1 MNKKLFLGMF
11 AAAGMLFATSCSND
25 ELDVQSGNEAQVS
38 FSLGLEGGI
47 ATRAISDGQSA
58 KTLVCAVYDANET
71 LLDKVV
77 INDKQVD
84 ANGQY
89 VNTDA
94 FKGGLTDNV
103 RITLAKGQT
112 YTIAFWAQNGDCDAY
127 DTDDLKAV
135 KVDYTNGAE
144 GESAT
149 GDINNDDTRD
159 AFFAAETFK
168 VEGNK
173 EIEVT
178 LKRPFAQIN
187 VGVTAEDWEAAIAS
201 NIEIEKSA
209 VVINNVAD
217 EINLLTGAVKAS
229 DAMANGITYTLGG
242 IPNEPL
248 YVETDATKEGK
259 EEYVWLS
266 MSYILVDDGSE
277 SAASVDGAQK
287 STLNG
292 LKYTFAPENGKGQPI
307 EFAEGLAGAPVQR
320 NWRTNILGKILTGDI
335 QFNITIDPVYDGDYI
350 YPNSKD
356 EELEFAT
363 TFGGTYK
370 MTEDKNLTQSLDVN
384 ADFILEGQNNT
395 MNITNASNYGIR
407 VHKGTTVLKD
417 VIITSDNGGVGAV
430 GGAAIIFDG
439 GSLNVTTTNTNPRYN
454 FYAEGTGSTITI
466 KEGNF
471 DISKTTLKR
480 AYACANNGATIYIE
494 GGTFGKASTRYN
506 GSGFREVEGGQVIV
520 KGGTFGFDPTEYLA
534 DGYATIK
541 EGDSYKVVPQIVAS
555 LANVT
560 ENTTVELKNDVTVS
574 TGTTIQTKNATANIT
589 INGNG
594 NSIVST
600 ANSGDDFQWLDNS
613 TTPTMSTIL
622 SSSTS
627 QRTTITVN
635 DLNFEGT
642 ISALMLGHYYAH
654 NSNNNDIFLNNVN
667 VINTKVVSFSANVAP
682 AVAIYGT
689 ATLEDCNIYGTTR
702 SELETYP
709 MWELCDI
716 AVVNDAVLTMEGGKI
731 GKIIAWAKS
740 KITVDNNAVVECIK
754 PISQT
759 MNTDTKYGV
768 TVKAGATVEVLDLSN
783 IALDKKK
790 INITIEEGA
799 TVGKII
805 DANGNEYSTLEAFKN
820 AE

>member
-25 ELDVQSGNEAQVS
+25 ELDVVQSGNEAQVT
-38 FSLGLEGGI
+38 FSLATEGGI
-47 ATRAISDGQSA
+47 ATRVISDGSQA
-58 KTLVCAVYDANET
+58 DKLVYAVYKLNAQGEPELQN
-71 LLDKVV
+71 VV
-77 INDKQVD
+77 GST
-84 ANGQY
+84 NGQFEKK
-89 VNTDA
+89 N
-94 FKGGLTDNV
+94 FKSGDNV
-103 RITLAKGQT
+103 SITLAKGQT
-112 YTIAFWAQNGDCDAY
+112 YQVAFWAQNGACDAY
-127 DTDDLKAV
+127 DTDDLTAV
-135 KVDYTNGAE
+135 KVKYQNEDGAN
-144 GESAT
+144 AV
-149 GDINNDDTRD
+149 NNAELRD
-159 AFFAAETFK
+159 AFFK
-168 VEGNK
+168 MVEFEVAGNK
-173 EIEVT
+173 TIDVV

-187 VGVTAEDWEAAIAS
+187 VGVTAEDWEAAVAS
-201 NIEIEKSA
+201 GIEIEKSA
-209 VVINNVAD
+209 VVVKNAANT
-217 EINLLTGAVKAS
+217 INLLTGAVSGNATVVTYVS
-229 DAMANGITYTLGG
+229 DV
-242 IPNEPL
+242 IPDETL

-259 EEYVWLS
+259 EAYNWLS
-266 MSYILVDDGSE
+266 MSYILVDDANETDVDNDGTLGDDRATLE
-277 SAASVDGAQK
+277 SLQFTFSPK
-287 STLNG
+287 SGNDIKFNQGLN
-292 LKYTFAPENGKGQPI
+292 NV
-307 EFAEGLAGAPVQR
+307 PVQR

-335 QFNITIDPVYDGDYI
+335 QFNITIDPAYDGDII
-350 YPNSKD
+350 YPDN
-356 EELEFAT
+356 EGTFAELELAASM
-363 TFGGTYK
+363 GGTVTLDESFTMPEERQFLQVSADFTLNINENVEFTTGNAGNYGIIVANGTITINGEGDIK
-370 MTEDKNLTQSLDVN
+370 SQGGGIGIKDGASLVFNGGNLDVN
-384 ADFILEGQNNT
+384 TTSTSGRYLFYLVGEGSTATINGGNFDFNKTQNQKRAY
-395 MNITNASNYGIR
+395 IYAEA
-407 VHKGTTVLKD
+407 GTTVYVK
-417 VIITSDNGGVGAV
+417 G
-430 GGAAIIFDG
+430 
-439 GSLNVTTTNTNPRYN
+439 
-454 FYAEGTGSTITI
+454 
-466 KEGNF
+466 GNF
-471 DISKTTLKR
+471 
-480 AYACANNGATIYIE
+480 GQ
-494 GGTFGKASTRYN
+494 ASTR
-506 GSGFREVEGGQVIV
+506 SGYTEGILGPGKVVIT
-520 KGGTFGFDPTEYLA
+520 GGTFGFDPSAWVA

-600 ANSGDDFQWLDNS
+600 ANSEDDFQWLDNS
-613 TTPTMSTIL
+613 TTPKMSTIL

-702 SELETYP
+702 SELETSS

-716 AVVNDAVLTMEGGKI
+716 AVVNDAVLTLKGGKV

-805 DANGNEYSTLEAFKN
+805 DANGVEYSTLDAFKN
-820 AE
+820 

>member
-25 ELDVQSGNEAQVS
+25 ELDVVQSGDEAQVT

-47 ATRAISDGQSA
+47 ATRAISDGTKA
-58 KTLVCAVYDANET
+58 DKLVYAVYKLNAQGQPELQN
-71 LLDKVV
+71 VV
-77 INDKQVD
+77 GST
-84 ANGQY
+84 NGQF
-89 VNTDA
+89 VKTD
-94 FKGGLTDNV
+94 FKSGDNV
-103 RITLAKGQT
+103 SITLAKGQT
-112 YTIAFWAQNGDCDAY
+112 YQVAFWAQDSDCKAY
-127 DTDDLKAV
+127 ETNDLTAV
-135 KVDYTNGAE
+135 QVKYQNEDGTNA
-144 GESAT
+144 A
-149 GDINNDDTRD
+149 NNDELRD
-159 AFFAAETFK
+159 AFFK
-168 VEGNK
+168 MVEFEVAGNK
-173 EIEVT
+173 TIDVV

-187 VGVTAEDWEAAIAS
+187 VGVDADDWAAAVAS
-201 NIEIEKSA
+201 GIEIEKSA
-209 VVINNVAD
+209 VVVKNAANT
-217 EINLLTGAVKAS
+217 INLLTGAVSGNETVVTYVS
-229 DAMANGITYTLGG
+229 DA
-242 IPNEPL
+242 IPDETL
-248 YVETDATKEGK
+248 YVETDVTKEGK
-259 EEYVWLS
+259 EAYNWLS
-266 MSYILVDDGSE
+266 MSYILVADVNETDVDNDGTFGDARTTLE
-277 SAASVDGAQK
+277 SLQFTFTPV
-287 STLNG
+287 NG
-292 LKYTFAPENGKGQPI
+292 NPI
-307 EFAEGLAGAPVQR
+307 EFKEGLNSVPVQR

-335 QFNITIDPVYDGDYI
+335 QFNITIDPAYEGDII
-350 YPNSKD
+350 YPDN
-356 EELEFAT
+356 EGTFAELELAASM
-363 TFGGTYK
+363 GGTVTLDETFEMPDERPFLRVSADFTLNINENVDFVTGNAGNYGIIVTNGTTTINGEGDIK
-370 MTEDKNLTQSLDVN
+370 SEGGGIGITDGASLVFNGGNLDVN
-384 ADFILEGQNNT
+384 TTSTSGRYLFYLVGEGSTATINGGNFDFNKTQNQKRAY
-395 MNITNASNYGIR
+395 IYAEA
-407 VHKGTTVLKD
+407 GTTVYVK
-417 VIITSDNGGVGAV
+417 GG
-430 GGAAIIFDG
+430 
-439 GSLNVTTTNTNPRYN
+439 N
-454 FYAEGTGSTITI
+454 
-466 KEGNF
+466 
-471 DISKTTLKR
+471 
-480 AYACANNGATIYIE
+480 
-494 GGTFGKASTRYN
+494 FGKASTR
-506 GSGFREVEGGQVIV
+506 SGYTEGILGPGKVVIT
-520 KGGTFGFDPTEYLA
+520 GGTFGFDPSAWVA

-702 SELETYP
+702 SELETSP

-716 AVVNDAVLTMEGGKI
+716 AVVNDAVLTLKGGKV

-805 DANGNEYSTLEAFKN
+805 DANGNEYFTLEAFKN